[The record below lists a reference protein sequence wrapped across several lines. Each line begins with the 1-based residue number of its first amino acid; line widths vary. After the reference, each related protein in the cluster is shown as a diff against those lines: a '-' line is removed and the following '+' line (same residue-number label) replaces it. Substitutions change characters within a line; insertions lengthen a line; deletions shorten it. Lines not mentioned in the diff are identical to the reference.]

1 MKAVIIK
8 NKNGKPL
15 FIAKVDEISE
25 LDFLKIRRE
34 CENNQKNESDLL
46 DSKFDSLAN
55 KIATLISEIKV
66 LKGED

>member
-8 NKNGKPL
+8 NKDGKPL

-34 CENNQKNESDLL
+34 CENNQKKESDLL
-46 DSKFDSLAN
+46 DSKFDNLAN